1 MPFSELGGVPHGLVN
16 NQEVVMKR
24 TIVGAALLI
33 AAGTLAN
40 MPALGQRIAVDLAW
54 HSSTGARVSGS
65 YRLANAYLRSGY
77 RYCAPEGRYLYC
89 WDRQAYRPGRP
100 MAVHVFHRREQS
112 DRVYGGYRQPRG
124 RDSGIMDRRAYR
136 RHEKAAR
143 KAWQQWYSQQRRMV
157 GPAYNGHRAPRQ
169 IPAPRIALRLMFH
182 L

>member
-1 MPFSELGGVPHGLVN
+1 MKAVNWFKESARGTVFVLGF
-16 NQEVVMKR
+16 VVTVLLLPGASTAT
-24 TIVGAALLI
+24 TI
-33 AAGTLAN
+33 
-40 MPALGQRIAVDLAW
+40 
-54 HSSTGARVSGS
+54 
-65 YRLANAYLRSGY
+65 
-77 RYCAPEGRYLYC
+77 PE
-89 WDRQAYRPGRP
+89 W
-100 MAVHVFHRREQS
+100 

>member
-1 MPFSELGGVPHGLVN
+1 
-16 NQEVVMKR
+16 MKR

-40 MPALGQRIAVDLAW
+40 APALGQRIAVDLAW

-65 YRLANAYLRSGY
+65 YRSANAYLRSGY

-100 MAVHVFHRREQS
+100 MAVHVFHQRGQTDRE
-112 DRVYGGYRQPRG
+112 YGRYRQARG
-124 RDSGIMDRRAYR
+124 RDYGTIDRRAYR
-136 RHEKAAR
+136 RHEKAAL
-143 KAWQQWYSQQRRMV
+143 KVWQRWYSHQRRMV
-157 GPAYNGHRAPRQ
+157 GPAYNGHQAPRRA
-169 IPAPRIALRLMFH
+169 PAPRISFRLRFH